1 MNDRPLRSA
10 PSRRILPIVL
20 AGLVTLGG
28 AAALLRSHPAG
39 ADQPGR
45 DPDEAEQAVQ
55 APQRVSVEHGE
66 TVITLD
72 ADAQRRSGIE
82 LATLHNA
89 AHPERLRAYAT
100 VLDSQPLT
108 ELRARYAD
116 AEGRLRTAQAKLA
129 ASKAA
134 FERART
140 LYADQENISAARLQ
154 EAEASYRVDRAS
166 LAATQSQLRMLSA
179 GAQQAWGPVLGR
191 ALTDAAPLAAR
202 LVERR
207 DLLVQVTLPPGRS
220 IVSPAHDAFV
230 RLDGDTRVPIALVSA
245 APRTDPRIQ
254 GASFLYTASARSV
267 LLPGMSALAYLP
279 SGKSVEGAIVPGAAI
294 VWAQGGASIYLRT
307 GAQTFVRRAI
317 STALPAP
324 GGGYVVQGLPDG
336 ARVVVQGAQM
346 LLSETYRA
354 PAQGGGDGDKD

>member
-1 MNDRPLRSA
+1 MSDGQPRSTALR
-10 PSRRILPIVL
+10 RFLPIPL
-20 AGLVTLGG
+20 AAAVILG
-28 AAALLRSHPAG
+28 AAGALLRSYAAG
-39 ADQPGR
+39 ADQSGR
-45 DPDEAEQAVQ
+45 DPDEQEQAVK

-72 ADAQRRSGIE
+72 ADSQRRSGIE

-140 LYADQENISAARLQ
+140 LYADHENISAARLQ
-154 EAEASYRVDRAS
+154 EAEANYHVDQAS
-166 LAATQSQLRMLSA
+166 LAATQSRLRMLSA

-191 ALTDAAPLAAR
+191 ALTDAGPLAAR

-207 DLLVQVTLPPGRS
+207 DLLLLQVTLPPGRS
-220 IVSPAHDAFV
+220 IVPPAHDAFV
-230 RLDGDTRVPIALVSA
+230 RLDGETRVPIALVSV
-245 APRTDPRIQ
+245 APRTDPHIQ
-254 GASFLYTASARSV
+254 GASFFYTASARSA
-267 LLPGMSALAYLP
+267 LLAGMSALAYLP
-279 SGKSVEGAIVPGAAI
+279 SGKSVEGAIVPDAAI
-294 VWAQGGASIYLRT
+294 VWAQGQASIYLRT
-307 GAQTFVRRAI
+307 GAQTFARHAI
-317 STALPAP
+317 STAVPAP
-324 GGGYVVQGLPDG
+324 GRGYVVQGLPDG
-336 ARVVVQGAQM
+336 AQVVVQGAQM

-354 PAQGGGDGDKD
+354 PAQGGGDQD

>member
-1 MNDRPLRSA
+1 MSERSTALR
-10 PSRRILPIVL
+10 RFLPILFAAAVIL
-20 AGLVTLGG
+20 G
-28 AAALLRSHPAG
+28 AAGALPRSYAAG
-39 ADQPGR
+39 ADRPGR
-45 DPDEAEQAVQ
+45 DPDEREQAVK

-82 LATLHNA
+82 LATLRNA
-89 AHPERLRAYAT
+89 AHPQRLRAYAT

-140 LYADQENISAARLQ
+140 LYADHENISAARLQ
-154 EAEASYRVDRAS
+154 EAEASYRVDQAN
-166 LAATQSQLRMLSA
+166 LAATQSRLRMLSA

-191 ALTDAAPLAAR
+191 ALTDVAPLAAR

-207 DLLVQVTLPPGRS
+207 DLLLQVTLPPGRS
-220 IVSPAHDAFV
+220 IVPPAHDAFV
-230 RLDGDTRVPIALVSA
+230 RLDGETRVPIALVSV

-254 GASFLYTASARSV
+254 GASFLYTASARSA
-267 LLPGMSALAYLP
+267 LLAGMSALAYLP
-279 SGKSVEGAIVPGAAI
+279 SGKSVEGAIVPDAAI
-294 VWAQGGASIYLRT
+294 VWAQGQASIYLRT
-307 GAQTFVRRAI
+307 GAQTFARRAI
-317 STALPAP
+317 STAVPAP

-336 ARVVVQGAQM
+336 AQVVVQGAQM

-354 PAQGGGDGDKD
+354 PARGGGDQD